1 MQSPT
6 TSHLNES
13 PVSANAPAKPKRQK
27 SVSRLECNAKNLA
40 EQLHAL
46 LAKQTIE
53 IALQFYTHE
62 LVGMIEKIDPELRA
76 IIRQAA
82 THNTDIAEICK
93 VIDLEDARLAST
105 H

>member
-1 MQSPT
+1 MQSHI
-6 TSHLNES
+6 TSHLNDS
-13 PVSANAPAKPKRQK
+13 PVSSNAPAKPKRQK
-27 SVSRLECNAKNLA
+27 GVSRLECNAINLA

-46 LAKQTIE
+46 LARQTIE
-53 IALQFYTHE
+53 IALQFYTAE
-62 LVGMIEKIDPELRA
+62 LVGMIEKIDPKLRA

-93 VIDLEDARLAST
+93 MIDLEDARLASK